1 MIGRFIMAA
10 ENSSVPR
17 RRKPDG
23 GLRSVFKEHLKS
35 WQFTPIETGAIVSG
49 VPDAEYCAPGGISG
63 WIEFKYIS
71 TGKGTAIGLRP
82 AQVSWI
88 DRRARLGGRAFI
100 AIQRKDELFL
110 YSGIGV
116 KELKRHG
123 LASQLGLLYHGV
135 GKWDW
140 DEIRINLTQGFGS

>member
-1 MIGRFIMAA
+1 MRA
-10 ENSSVPR
+10 
-17 RRKPDG
+17 
-23 GLRSVFKEHLKS
+23 VFKEHLKS

-49 VPDAEYCAPGGISG
+49 VPDAEYCAPGGVSG

-71 TGKGTAIGLRP
+71 TSKGTAVNKAVGLRP

-110 YSGIGV
+110 YSGVGV

-123 LASQLGLLYHGV
+123 LASQLGLLYHGA

-140 DEIRINLTQGFGS
+140 EAIRDALTVR

>member
-10 ENSSVPR
+10 EHSSVPR

-35 WQFTPIETGAIVSG
+35 WQFTPIETGVIVSG

-63 WIEFKYIS
+63 WIEFKVS
-71 TGKGTAIGLRP
+71 KSNTIGLRP

-123 LASQLGLLYHGV
+123 LASKLGLLYHGV

-140 DEIRINLTQGFGS
+140 EEIRINLTQGLVS

>member
-1 MIGRFIMAA
+1 MAA

-23 GLRSVFKEHLKS
+23 GLRAVFKEHLKS

-49 VPDAEYCAPGGISG
+49 VPDAEYCAPGGVSG
-63 WIEFKYIS
+63 WIEFKVS
-71 TGKGTAIGLRP
+71 KSNTIGLRP

-110 YSGIGV
+110 YSGVGV

-123 LASQLGLLYHGV
+123 LASPLGLLYHGA

-140 DEIRINLTQGFGS
+140 EAIRDALTVR